1 MAKQGNPIDVP
12 DFNGDWGKY
21 RDWFDEQLKAHT
33 KPVKSTDA
41 DLTGALLQWQRAD
54 GYAYYVVTKNKPLT
68 ISHLPLGDAW
78 TVEAAL
84 IRGLTEADV
93 REQLRRR
100 EAWEALA
107 AKNKPHAA
115 P

>member
-21 RDWFDEQLKAHT
+21 RDWHEEQIKAHT

-54 GYAYYVVTKNKPLT
+54 GYALYVVTKHSPLT
-68 ISHLPLGDAW
+68 ISHLPIGDAYS
-78 TVEAAL
+78 VEPAL
-84 IRGLTEADV
+84 IRGLREADV
-93 REQLRRR
+93 REQIRRH
-100 EAWEALA
+100 EAMEALF
-107 AKNKPHAA
+107 AKNKK
-115 P
+115 